1 MSLCTRAL
9 TIVNRASVDIVE
21 QAFEAWNVRFVEHM
35 QRVLYLGSMAASAF
49 SSYWILHTY
58 FLNGCTSYNLANGE

>member
-21 QAFEAWNVRFVEHM
+21 QAFEEWNVRFVEHM

-49 SSYWILHTY
+49 SY
-58 FLNGCTSYNLANGE
+58 